1 MSDSTI
7 TIGGVHKEID
17 SALITIGGKY
27 KEVDSI
33 FETVGGVYKECSI
46 KGGIK
51 HKFKLVLDATG
62 YAQYYVDDTLIA
74 RRNGGFAS
82 TSFTDSESNIQVF
95 ELIEYGNY
103 YGGAYIGPYY
113 TDGVGNTGIRF
124 TLSQPSNAYYGY
136 DPLVA
141 AGFSK
146 ISYKGTIKNT
156 LMYYGYNYLNL
167 RCRDYVNYKLVEGSS
182 TSWLYIIDTDA
193 NLQNSTRQFSAE
205 KSFVK
210 YDARKWS
217 DTSCAIYIGMP
228 GYDGSEFISG
238 SVEIEVEVEIS

>member
-1 MSDSTI
+1 MA
-7 TIGGVHKEID
+7 D
-17 SALITIGGKY
+17 SAVVVTGIYRKI
-27 KEVDSI
+27 KEVDIVNS
-33 FETVGGVYKECSI
+33 GVYRKFKDVPVVVNGVYRECSI
-46 KGGIK
+46 KSGMK

-82 TSFTDSESNIQVF
+82 TSFTDSETNIQVF
-95 ELIEYGNY
+95 DSIGYGNY

-113 TDGVGNTGIRF
+113 TDGVGNTGIKF
-124 TLSQPSNAYYGY
+124 TLDQPSNAYYGY

-156 LMYYGYNYLNL
+156 LKYYNSYLNL
-167 RCRDYVNYKLVEGSS
+167 RCRDSVNYKLVEGSS
-182 TSWLYIIDTDA
+182 TSWPYITDTDA
-193 NLQNSTRQFSAE
+193 NMQNSTRQFSAE

-210 YDARKWS
+210 YDSRNWS
-217 DTSCAIYIGMP
+217 NVGCQIYIGMP
-228 GYDGSEFISG
+228 SYDGSEFTSG